1 MSTANAYKIDLADT
15 RMHAIRIPQPP
26 VGHANVLGYYLGLG
40 VVVALIRASR
50 END

>member
-26 VGHANVLGYYLGLG
+26 VGHANELGYYLG